1 MINRLLIFIFTLACA
16 TSANSKTPAA
26 PAPLEVR
33 GASFDFGH
41 VPFGST
47 VKHRITLLNHG
58 SELIK
63 ITRVNPGCGCT
74 QIPLTKREIAP
85 GDSAE
90 IDLILDTSKIK
101 TGLFHKVPMIFTDNL
116 AIPRISVTLT
126 GYNLGADERGPRI
139 KVTPLSLEWRVKQDA
154 RPLVLQIT
162 NGSNEEVRTRVISA
176 PAPEII
182 EPTFPRK
189 LIRAGGIDS
198 ILVEIPALAGQ
209 PALVQESLTFCFNDN
224 RQTRFTI
231 PITIIR

>member
-16 TSANSKTPAA
+16 TLAYSKTPAA
-26 PAPLEVR
+26 PSPLEVR

-58 SELIK
+58 SDLIK

-85 GDSAE
+85 GDSVE

-126 GYNLGADERGPRI
+126 GYNLGADERGPVI
-139 KVTPLSLEWRVKQDA
+139 KVAPLTVEWRTQQGPQPA
-154 RPLVLQIT
+154 VLRVT
-162 NGSNEEVRTRVISA
+162 NNSKEDIRTRIIAA
-176 PAPEII
+176 PSLDLV
-182 EPTFPRK
+182 EPIFPRK
-189 LIRAGGIDS
+189 LIRAGGVDS
-198 ILVEIPALAGQ
+198 ILVKIPAHAAQ
-209 PALVQESLTFCFNDN
+209 TALVQESLTFCFSDHKE
-224 RQTRFTI
+224 TRFTV